1 MNTRLN
7 LSEIIGISGVAL
19 VFKIGFLIFSIIY
32 FLFSLIVIRQV
43 NLMAETVITEGSIIL
58 KVIALL
64 HALLALGVIV
74 IFVLIL

>member
-7 LSEIIGISGVAL
+7 LSEIIGISGITL
-19 VFKIGFLIFSIIY
+19 VFKIGFLIFSVIY

-74 IFVLIL
+74 LFVLIL

>member
-1 MNTRLN
+1 MNTSLN
-7 LSEIIGISGVAL
+7 LSDIIGVSGVTL

-43 NLMAETVITEGSIIL
+43 NLMSETVITEGSIVL

-74 IFVLIL
+74 LFILLL

>member
-7 LSEIIGISGVAL
+7 LSEIISLSGITF
-19 VFKIGFLIFSIIY
+19 VFKIGFLIFSVIY
-32 FLFSLIVIRQV
+32 FLFSLIVVRQV

-74 IFVLIL
+74 LFVLIL

>member
-7 LSEIIGISGVAL
+7 LSEIIGISGITL
-19 VFKIGFLIFSIIY
+19 VFKIGFLTFSAIY

-74 IFVLIL
+74 LFVLIL